1 MKVATIPV
9 ADTEVLATP
18 SAAVS
23 RQQGRFQA
31 GMPFARVYEDTFVQ
45 AAEDL
50 GVDPVTATA
59 IVRGMAGTVT
69 RKRDGLEVEE
79 YTAQTVKESVG
90 VELAYRTGVK
100 VSEASA
106 IARTLI
112 AGKPLTEE
120 TIANAVASDATAD
133 SVRSAHKAAIAVRK
147 ANAKKVTV
155 EQVTDILSR
164 AKAQGIDV
172 SALVASLG

>member
-1 MKVATIPV
+1 MKVATTPV
-9 ADTEVLATP
+9 VDTEVLDTP
-18 SAAVS
+18 SAALS
-23 RQQGRFQA
+23 RLVGRFQA
-31 GMPFARVYEDTFVQ
+31 GMPFARVYEDTYVA

-50 GVDPVTATA
+50 GVDPSTATA
-59 IVRGMAGTVT
+59 IARNEAGTTT

-79 YTAQTVKESVG
+79 YTAQTVKESVSVDL
-90 VELAYRTGVK
+90 VESIGVK
-100 VSEASA
+100 VTEAAA

-112 AGKPLTEE
+112 SGKGLTED
-120 TIANAVASDATAD
+120 TIATAIPAGATAE
-133 SVRSAHKAAIAVRK
+133 SVRAEHKAAIASRK
-147 ANAKKVTV
+147 AVAKKVTV